1 MKRKTNARWATAI
14 LKRKTNARW
23 VTAICAAALC
33 CLPGCGSKHIIPT
46 IQVKIFDCY
55 TETRLAA
62 QEGMTVGQALAE
74 AEIFLQEGDE
84 VTPPADAR
92 ITEEGTEISV
102 GRRARVTV
110 DEGGKGKEFML
121 NGKKVKEAIAA
132 AGIEVGKHDEVNQ
145 KLEAYL
151 TDGMEIQVRHRY
163 AVEINVDGRKIECL
177 TEADTVRGML
187 EEQEIHLDEKDTIS
201 PSLET
206 KLHNGTKVAI
216 HRVHMEQATEHE
228 PIPFETEIEY
238 TASMYQG
245 ESARRRQGQEGEKEL
260 TYKVTYV
267 DGKEE
272 SRELVG
278 ESVTREPVNEII
290 AKGTKERRRVVSREQ
305 IYDCDGSGHGYYII
319 TWSDGAV
326 EYQDF

>member
-1 MKRKTNARWATAI
+1 MYIN
-14 LKRKTNARW
+14 
-23 VTAICAAALC
+23 
-33 CLPGCGSKHIIPT
+33 
-46 IQVKIFDCY
+46 
-55 TETRLAA
+55 
-62 QEGMTVGQALAE
+62 
-74 AEIFLQEGDE
+74 
-84 VTPPADAR
+84 
-92 ITEEGTEISV
+92 EISGTMWNAMAV
-102 GRRARVTV
+102 SPDGI
-110 DEGGKGKEFML
+110 L
-121 NGKKVKEAIAA
+121 YAI
-132 AGIEVGKHDEVNQ
+132 D
-145 KLEAYL
+145 Y
-151 TDGMEIQVRHRY
+151 DG
-163 AVEINVDGRKIECL
+163 
-177 TEADTVRGML
+177 
-187 EEQEIHLDEKDTIS
+187 
-201 PSLET
+201 
-206 KLHNGTKVAI
+206 
-216 HRVHMEQATEHE
+216 VHMEQATEHE

-245 ESARRRQGQEGEKEL
+245 ESACRRQGQEGEKEL

>member
-74 AEIFLQEGDE
+74 AEISLQEGGE

-92 ITEEGTEISV
+92 ITEEGTEISI
-102 GRRARVTV
+102 GRRRVTV

-245 ESARRRQGQEGEKEL
+245 ESACRRQGQEGEKEL